1 MAFVVLGLGSNKAWR
16 ALPPLSVLAAACAE
30 LQFLLRGFRVSSVYR
45 TKPMYVQNQSDFLNL
60 VVGGDYNDLPQN
72 LLDEV
77 HRIESSLGRDRSKEI
92 RNGSRT
98 IDIDIELF
106 GSGSVHVQ
114 NACDPMKNLEIP
126 HPRLYERAFVLVPLL
141 EILDKS
147 ADILNADM
155 LLEKC
160 GKIDSGGVRKMQ
172 DAKDFLSE
180 IRTYQGRMYGTAD
193 ELYSA
198 QSHRY

>member
-1 MAFVVLGLGSNKAWR
+1 
-16 ALPPLSVLAAACAE
+16 
-30 LQFLLRGFRVSSVYR
+30 
-45 TKPMYVQNQSDFLNL
+45 MYVQNQSDFLNL
-60 VVGGDYNDLPQN
+60 VVGGDYNDSPPD

-114 NACDPMKNLEIP
+114 NAHDPMKNLEIP

-160 GKIDSGGVRKMQ
+160 GKIDSGGVEKMQ
-172 DAKDFLSE
+172 DAEDFLSE

-193 ELYSA
+193 ELHSA
-198 QSHRY
+198 RY